1 MRILEASSRIMNR
14 CLRRGVDVAIA
25 FDSGK
30 RRNAASFIASENV
43 QDIPLPLEAAAV
55 APEQPA
61 EPAPAPLAVNAA
73 PGIKRFLR
81 PLARLVFR
89 SIRPFAAPLAFRA
102 RRYFTEAPMQQL
114 EQIQHLLH
122 AQGRSLDQR
131 LAASE
136 SQLQAVRDELRAAH
150 EQLRDELASSRKLL
164 LQETQIVREIID
176 DEFEYARE
184 TAQEIASRS
193 AAQSHADIGAL
204 HLEIAGLQHRL
215 EQVEAHAGAAA
226 RRVALASGPDAVLV
240 RTAVGYLL
248 CQARDHAVLTTLLE
262 SGDLEPG
269 TRRFIQAFLQPG
281 ATYVDVGAHIGMHVL
296 AAAQAMQGKGR
307 IICFEPFAASA
318 ALLKESIALNG
329 YADLVEVHQ
338 AAVSAA
344 TGSANLYL
352 GKISGHHSLFP
363 LSQECGS
370 GAVQAA
376 TRLVRLDDAIGA
388 ATHVD
393 LLKIDAEAAELDV
406 LDGAAGLVRAN
417 PEIGLIVE
425 LGLSHLQRF
434 GTSLAA
440 WLARFEALG
449 LSGKSIDAQTG
460 RLQDWTEEQLARAG
474 SLNLFF
480 ARPGARAWRI
490 AEAADE

>member
-1 MRILEASSRIMNR
+1 
-14 CLRRGVDVAIA
+14 
-25 FDSGK
+25 
-30 RRNAASFIASENV
+30 
-43 QDIPLPLEAAAV
+43 
-55 APEQPA
+55 
-61 EPAPAPLAVNAA
+61 
-73 PGIKRFLR
+73 LR

-89 SIRPFAAPLAFRA
+89 SLRPFAAPLAFRA

-114 EQIQHLLH
+114 EQIQQLLH

-131 LAASE
+131 FAGNE
-136 SQLQAVRDELRAAH
+136 GHLQALRDELRAAH
-150 EQLRDELASSRKLL
+150 EQMRGELDSSRRLL
-164 LQETQIVREIID
+164 LQETQTMREIIG
-176 DEFEYARE
+176 DEIEYARAS
-184 TAQEIASRS
+184 AQENVSRS
-193 AAQSHADIGAL
+193 AAELHADIGAL
-204 HLEIAGLQHRL
+204 HLEIAGLQRRL
-215 EQVEAHAGAAA
+215 EQVEAYAGVAA
-226 RRVALASGPDAVLV
+226 RRVALACGPDAVLV

-248 CQARDHAVLTTLLE
+248 CQARNHAVLSTLLE

-269 TRRFIQAFLQPG
+269 TRRFIQAFLRPD

-307 IICFEPFAASA
+307 IICFEPFEASA

-329 YADLVEVHQ
+329 YAGIAEVHQ

-344 TGSANLYL
+344 PGSANLHL

-363 LSQECGS
+363 LSQECSS

-406 LDGAAGLVRAN
+406 LEGAAGLVRAN
-417 PEIGLIVE
+417 PEMGLIVE

-460 RLQDWTEEQLARAG
+460 RLEDWTEEQLARAG
-474 SLNLFF
+474 SLNLFY

-490 AEAADE
+490 AEAANE